1 MEGTSMPL
9 RCSLCYNNNLV
20 QIAGRV
26 VEEFRAE
33 QGDPNSEFSD
43 GDDAFSGMENDKIRE
58 DEVFCNGK
66 IRPIFPVHKRNLST
80 GFLKRNSNSSC
91 MQAVKARLPLRKL
104 LIEGRETEKLES
116 DSDPGAE
123 ETFCVWEPKL
133 GDDAGDGGGCT
144 KKSSKWWKHL
154 LSTPKR
160 RYCRFT

>member
-1 MEGTSMPL
+1 M
-9 RCSLCYNNNLV
+9 
-20 QIAGRV
+20 
-26 VEEFRAE
+26 
-33 QGDPNSEFSD
+33 
-43 GDDAFSGMENDKIRE
+43 AFSPISA
-58 DEVFCNGK
+58 DEVFCNGQ

-80 GFLKRNSNSSC
+80 GDAGILCRNSNSSS

-116 DSDPGAE
+116 DSKTGAE
-123 ETFCVWEPKL
+123 ETYCVWEPKL

-144 KKSSKWWKHL
+144 KSNKSSTATGSSKWWKHL